1 MSCFICMATTGL
13 DECPKCGVYGCKSG
27 LKLADITFAFYNQFF
42 SGLWFNLGHIYHHYD
57 QATEYCRPFKIV
69 NSPEFGRHFIATR
82 DILPLQEI
90 LLEKAAV
97 IGPAAQAVQI
107 CLECLIPVE
116 LDGKNFEV
124 YLDS

>member
-1 MSCFICMATTGL
+1 
-13 DECPKCGVYGCKSG
+13 
-27 LKLADITFAFYNQFF
+27 
-42 SGLWFNLGHIYHHYD
+42 
-57 QATEYCRPFKIV
+57 V